1 MCSPLRTIL
10 ALVVSSKFQ
19 FLRLLAIFLFINLN
33 FYLQYMHGNGFLKI
47 IVLISFISLL
57 LDWYVYSGLRTL
69 AANWKSQRRRKIVLR
84 SYWIIS
90 VSATILLLIKLP
102 AFRTANGMRP
112 INEWILSIFLVF
124 FITKLFF
131 VIILLIGDLTRLFT
145 GIFRKIAKPGYGPAF
160 PARRKFISE
169 IAILIAALPFTS
181 FIYAMIKG
189 KYDYRL
195 YNIEL
200 YFDDLPAAFDG
211 FTITQIS
218 DIHSGSFDHVTAV
231 QKGIDMVNAQKSDLF
246 VFTGD
251 LVNNTAE
258 EIEPYITMFGS
269 IKAPYGQFSIFGN
282 HDYGEYIDWNS
293 PEEKA
298 ANLERLKEQHHKL
311 GYRLLLDEHVSIEK
325 DGEKILLAGVQ
336 NWGRGFIQKGD
347 LDKALAGID
356 EPVFKILLSHDPTHW
371 EEKVRYH
378 PSNVN
383 LTLSGHTHGAQFGVE
398 TNGFRWSPVKYR
410 YLDWAGLLTE
420 NKRTLYVNRGFGF
433 LAFSGRLGI
442 WPEVTVITL
451 KKK

>member
-131 VIILLIGDLTRLFT
+131 VIILLIGDLSRLFA
-145 GIFRKIAKPGYGPAF
+145 GIFRKIAKPGNGPAF

-181 FIYAMIKG
+181 FLYAMIKG

-195 YNIEL
+195 YNIVL
-200 YFDDLPAAFDG
+200 YFDELPTAFDG

-218 DIHSGSFDHVTAV
+218 DVHSGSFDHITAV
-231 QKGIDMVNAQKSDLF
+231 QKGIDMVNAQKSD
-246 VFTGD
+246 
-251 LVNNTAE
+251 
-258 EIEPYITMFGS
+258 
-269 IKAPYGQFSIFGN
+269 
-282 HDYGEYIDWNS
+282 
-293 PEEKA
+293 
-298 ANLERLKEQHHKL
+298 
-311 GYRLLLDEHVSIEK
+311 
-325 DGEKILLAGVQ
+325 
-336 NWGRGFIQKGD
+336 
-347 LDKALAGID
+347 
-356 EPVFKILLSHDPTHW
+356 
-371 EEKVRYH
+371 
-378 PSNVN
+378 
-383 LTLSGHTHGAQFGVE
+383 
-398 TNGFRWSPVKYR
+398 
-410 YLDWAGLLTE
+410 
-420 NKRTLYVNRGFGF
+420 
-433 LAFSGRLGI
+433 
-442 WPEVTVITL
+442 
-451 KKK
+451 